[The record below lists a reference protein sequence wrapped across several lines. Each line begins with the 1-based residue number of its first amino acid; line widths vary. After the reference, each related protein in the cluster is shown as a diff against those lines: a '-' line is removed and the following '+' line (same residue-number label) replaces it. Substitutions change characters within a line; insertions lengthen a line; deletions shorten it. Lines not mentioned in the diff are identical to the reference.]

1 MEKETDMKLYA
12 ERFQSALQIL
22 RKRMAQDFTKQV
34 NFGLTLPQFYILYM
48 IREKGTCKVT
58 ALAED
63 MEVKPSAITVMIDRL
78 VNHNFV
84 ERLAD
89 INDRRVVLLRIT
101 EVGLNAVNEIEQRN
115 NEMIGNYFNKLSTSE
130 VENMIQTLEKMLKN

>member
-1 MEKETDMKLYA
+1 METDMELYA
-12 ERFQSALQIL
+12 ERFRSSLHIL
-22 RKRMAQDFTKQV
+22 RKRMSQHFTNQD
-34 NFGLTLPQFYILYM
+34 NLGLTAPQFYILYM

-89 INDRRVVLLRIT
+89 INDRRVVLLSIT
-101 EVGLNAVNEIEQRN
+101 DAGLNIVKKLEQRS
-115 NEMIGNYFNKLSTSE
+115 NEMLGNYFNKLSTHE
-130 VENMIQTLEKMLKN
+130 VENMILTLEKMLND

>member
-1 MEKETDMKLYA
+1 MEPEMKLYA
-12 ERFQSALQIL
+12 ERFRSSLQIL
-22 RKRMAQDFTKQV
+22 RKRMSHDFANRN
-34 NFGLTLPQFYILYM
+34 NFGLTAPQFYILYM

-58 ALAED
+58 TLAEE

-89 INDRRVVLLRIT
+89 KNDRRVVLLQIT
-101 EVGLNAVNEIEQRN
+101 DIGLNAVKELEQQS
-115 NEMIGNYFNKLSTSE
+115 NEMLGTFFNKLSPSE
-130 VENMIQTLEKMLKN
+130 IENMIQIFEKMLNN